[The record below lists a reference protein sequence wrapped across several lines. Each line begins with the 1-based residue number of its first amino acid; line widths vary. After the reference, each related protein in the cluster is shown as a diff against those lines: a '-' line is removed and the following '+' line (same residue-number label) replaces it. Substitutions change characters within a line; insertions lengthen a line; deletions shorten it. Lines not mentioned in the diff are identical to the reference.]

1 MTRADPT
8 GTTSPMQDAVP
19 IIDLDERSIHEE
31 ARLGPL
37 HALRDRHLGIEA
49 GSPFVLEGELVL
61 TRALAATT
69 EIEAIL
75 ATPTRL
81 ETILPRLLAMD
92 AGRRARLAVF
102 RAEAAAIGSIA
113 GFHVH
118 RGVLAVARRGA
129 LAPPSQL
136 AANAPMLVLLESI
149 ANIDNM
155 GSIFRNVAALA
166 PRGTAVV
173 LSPDCCDPLYRKA
186 VRVSIGNVLHVP
198 WTRCADD
205 AAWRGF
211 VEGLRTHERAA
222 LTPDAG
228 AIALGEFAA
237 RRHTGGP
244 SRERVALLVGAEG
257 PGLSAWAMNTADVRV
272 RIPQHQDADSLN
284 VATALAVALAG
295 L

>member
-1 MTRADPT
+1 MP
-8 GTTSPMQDAVP
+8 DAVP
-19 IIDLDERSIHEE
+19 IIDLDERTIREE
-31 ARLGPL
+31 ARLAPL
-37 HALRDRHLGIEA
+37 HALRDKHLGTDA
-49 GSPFVLEGELVL
+49 GSPFVIEGELVL
-61 TRALAATT
+61 ARALASEV

-81 ETILPRLLAMD
+81 DALRPRIMAMD
-92 AGRRARLAVF
+92 AGRRSRLAVF
-102 RAEAAAIGSIA
+102 RAEAGAIESIA

-129 LAPPSQL
+129 LAPPSEL
-136 AANAPMLVLLESI
+136 AARAPMLILLESI

-166 PRGTAVV
+166 PNGTAIV

-186 VRVSIGNVLHVP
+186 MRVSIGNVLHVP

-211 VEGLRTHERAA
+211 VEGLRTHERVA
-222 LTPDAG
+222 LTPEPA
-228 AIALGEFAA
+228 AITLDDFAA
-237 RRHTGGP
+237 RRHAGGP
-244 SRERVALLVGAEG
+244 SRDRAALMVGAEG
-257 PGLSAWAMNTADVRV
+257 PGLSAWAMNAADVRV

-295 L
+295 V

>member
-1 MTRADPT
+1 MP
-8 GTTSPMQDAVP
+8 DAVP
-19 IIDLDERSIHEE
+19 IIDLDERTIREE
-31 ARLGPL
+31 ARLTPL
-37 HALRDRHLGIEA
+37 HALRDKHLGTDA
-49 GSPFVLEGELVL
+49 GSAFVIEGELVL
-61 TRALAATT
+61 ARALASEV

-81 ETILPRLLAMD
+81 DALLPRIMAMD
-92 AGRRARLAVF
+92 AGRRSRLAVF
-102 RAEAAAIGSIA
+102 RAEASAIESIA

-129 LAPPSQL
+129 ISPPSEL
-136 AANAPMLVLLESI
+136 AARAPMLILLESI

-166 PRGTAVV
+166 PKGTSVV

-198 WTRCADD
+198 WTRCTDH

-211 VEGLRTHERAA
+211 VEDLRTHERVA

-228 AIALGEFAA
+228 AIALDEFAA
-237 RRHTGGP
+237 RRHAGGP
-244 SRERVALLVGAEG
+244 SRDRTALMVGAEG
-257 PGLSAWAMNTADVRV
+257 PGLSAWALNAADVRV